1 MLVRLRQK
9 NIIGLRLTLAL
20 GVALYFLSLQILLGQ
35 DNWAQVSSP
44 NNTFSYLDVFG
55 ETYYKMPSQFLSPN
69 SNFGKSSQKEI
80 SLPNEKGEEEIF
92 ILTSAP
98 LLSKDLSAKYPEINT
113 FKGVS
118 KSRPNVQIRMSTK
131 FDGIN
136 AWIKIND
143 DNDFFI
149 QPVRGEK
156 NLHFTYIK
164 NKNDS
169 SNGFFCKTEAAN
181 NYLKLD
187 KNSPKKTILNDQ
199 IRTFR
204 IAISSTGEYTSYWG
218 DDDDSNGSNQVDA
231 LAAVV
236 STLNR
241 INAIFEKDLN
251 IRLELIS
258 DVSLLYEDKNTDPFN
273 GNFASELQ
281 TTLDTEI
288 GDAGYDLGHLFDFG
302 EPNGDAGCVGCVCVS
317 NKKGQGFSTHPF
329 IDIYGGIYRNDYF
342 DLDYAGHEIGHQFGA
357 YHTFSYDYEP
367 YGYSSE
373 PGSGSTIMA
382 YAGITGED
390 DLQQHGDPYF
400 HYHSIKN
407 ILNYV
412 ESISCG
418 SFTSIET
425 QAFDI
430 DAGPDYNIPIGT
442 AYELNFKPIEDEGS
456 YTYSWEQ
463 LDSAEITSDNFGP
476 YNLTGAMA
484 RSLLPSKI
492 SNRLI
497 PNIDRILSNN
507 LTQQNPSINSAWET
521 VPLVE
526 RTMNWG
532 LTVRRQINSF
542 NQLAQDKI
550 KISALAT
557 SGPFVINSQ
566 DELDYTIKGGAVEI
580 IEWDVANTDLSP
592 IGENQVVI
600 SLSIDGGK
608 TFPIT
613 LADGVSNNGL
623 AKVIIPNNLDTSEA
637 RIKVKAK
644 NGIFF
649 ALNSENFSI
658 KSRDLVLNFDS
669 YFKENCDS
677 NSLRY
682 NFNII
687 RKENFDGPFSLQM
700 KSLPSSLSA
709 KFSKEMFLSSDTSG
723 FVDLEGFSGLD
734 PGNYE
739 FDLEVLNESISE
751 SFNFELKQRNDFF
764 LQDILESPLDGSQ
777 DISLNPILEWE
788 SNINVD
794 TFRIQVSKDKN
805 FSSLLFDKVLSSSK
819 IQLNKLESETKY
831 YWRIQQINSCGTSDF
846 SDAFSFQTNIIS
858 CVNIKTTDLPK
869 DLIDADENGD
879 GTTFS
884 SINVNYDT
892 TILDIDVL
900 VDLTHSWV
908 NDLIL
913 YLETPTGDRFLLS
926 GSLGGENDNYTQTL
940 FDQESSVNIDEGS
953 APFSGRFVPVQ
964 NISFIYGTSS
974 KGIWKLIIVDQEKQD
989 SGQLIEFEL
998 RFCLE
1003 GLLDINSDNDSL
1015 TDEEDNCPEITNE
1028 DQGDIDNNNIGDLCD
1043 IFSAQNISITKK
1055 DATCPNSGNGS
1066 LTFDARA
1073 DYLYKGYING
1083 SNGFQKDF
1091 SFTKTGY
1098 ELTSLSPG
1106 IYDICIFSDRFIDFE
1121 YCYQAQI
1128 TAPDDLNVQAFYNA
1142 PLKILNLDM
1151 YGGER
1156 YKVYLNDKSFDL
1168 VQKSS
1173 IQLPLTKNV
1182 NRVVV
1187 ETNKICQGTFERWIN
1202 LDNQAKTFPNPVIEN
1217 ANIIL
1222 PQAVTVDLYLFSGSG
1237 EVFWTKKGVV
1247 EKNKSIIIPM
1257 SNLPTGWYVLQI
1269 DYGSH
1274 SENLKILKE

>member
-1 MLVRLRQK
+1 MLVRLKQK
-9 NIIGLRLTLAL
+9 KNLSLKLSLTL
-20 GVALYFLSLQILLGQ
+20 GIALYLISLQVLLGQ
-35 DNWAQVSSP
+35 DNWIQVSSP
-44 NNTFSYLDVFG
+44 DKTFGSLDVFG
-55 ETYYKMPSQFLSPN
+55 ETYYKMPTQFLSSK

-80 SLPNEKGEEEIF
+80 RLPNEKGEEEIF
-92 ILTSAP
+92 ILTPAP
-98 LLSKDLSAKYPEINT
+98 LLSNDLSAKYPEIKT

-118 KSRPNVQIRMSTK
+118 KSRPNVQLRMSTK
-131 FDGIN
+131 IDGIN
-136 AWIKIND
+136 AWIKTKD
-143 DNDFFI
+143 GNDFFI

-156 NLHFTYIK
+156 KLHFTYIK

-169 SNGFFCKTEAAN
+169 SNRFSCKTEAGIN
-181 NYLKLD
+181 NRKFE
-187 KNSPKKTILNDQ
+187 KNSTKKIILNGQ

-218 DDDDSNGSNQVDA
+218 DNDDSNGSNQEDA

-241 INAIFEKDLN
+241 VNAIFEQDLN

-258 DVSLLYEDKNTDPFN
+258 DVSLLYEDSSTDPFN

-281 TTLDTEI
+281 STLDTEI
-288 GDAGYDLGHLFDFG
+288 GDASYDLGHLFDFG
-302 EPNGDAGCVGCVCVS
+302 EPNGDAGCVGCVCIS

-342 DLDYAGHEIGHQFGA
+342 DLDYVGHEIGHQFGA
-357 YHTFSYDYEP
+357 YHTYSYDYEP

-412 ESISCG
+412 ETISCG

-442 AYELNFKPIEDEGS
+442 AYELNFKPIEDQGS

-484 RSLLPSKI
+484 RSVLPSKI
-492 SNRLI
+492 SSRLI

-532 LTVRRQINSF
+532 LTVRRQINSL
-542 NQLAQDKI
+542 NQISQDRI
-550 KISALAT
+550 KISALAS
-557 SGPFVINSQ
+557 SGPFIINSQ
-566 DELDYTIKGGAVEI
+566 NELGYTIKGGAVEI
-580 IEWDVANTDLSP
+580 IQWDVANTDLGP
-592 IGENQVVI
+592 IGESQVLI
-600 SLSIDGGK
+600 YLSIDGGK

-613 LADGVSNNGL
+613 LADGVPNNGL
-623 AKVIIPNNLDTSEA
+623 AKVIIPNNIDTSEA

-649 ALNSENFSI
+649 ALNTKDFSI
-658 KSRDLVLNFDS
+658 ESRDLVLNFDS
-669 YFKENCDS
+669 YFQENCDS

-682 NFNII
+682 DFNII
-687 RKENFDGPFSLQM
+687 RKENFDGSFSLQM
-700 KSLPSSLSA
+700 KSLTSSLSV
-709 KFSKEMFLSSDTSG
+709 KFSKEVFSVSDTTGFIDLDGLSS
-723 FVDLEGFSGLD
+723 LD
-734 PGNYE
+734 PGNYK
-739 FDLEVLNESISE
+739 FDLEVLSENISE
-751 SFNFELKQRNDFF
+751 LFNFELKQRNNLFSF
-764 LQDILESPLDGSQ
+764 DILESPLNGSK
-777 DISLNPILEWE
+777 DITLNPILEWE

-794 TFRIQVSKDKN
+794 SYRIQVSKDLN
-805 FSSLLFDKVLSSSK
+805 FTNLLLDEISSSSK

-831 YWRIQQINSCGTSDF
+831 YWRIQQVNSCGTSDF
-846 SDAFSFQTNIIS
+846 SDAYSFQTNIIS
-858 CVNIKTTDLPK
+858 CVNIKATNLPK
-869 DLIDADENGD
+869 NLIDADDNGD

-884 SINVNYDT
+884 SINVNYDSS
-892 TILDIDVL
+892 ILDIDVL

-908 NDLIL
+908 NDLLL

-940 FDQESSVNIDEGS
+940 FDQESNINIDES
-953 APFSGRFVPVQ
+953 AAPFSGRFVPVQ
-964 NISFIYGTSS
+964 NISSIYGTSS
-974 KGIWKLIIVDQEKQD
+974 KGIWKLIVTDQEKQD
-989 SGQLIEFEL
+989 TGQLLEFEL

-1015 TDEEDNCPEITNE
+1015 SDEEDNCPKITND
-1028 DQGDIDNNNIGDLCD
+1028 DQADIDNNNIGDLCD
-1043 IFSAQNISITKK
+1043 IFSAQNLSITKE
-1055 DATCPNSGNGS
+1055 DATCPNSENGS
-1066 LTFDARA
+1066 LKFDARA
-1073 DYLYKGYING
+1073 DYLYKALITS
-1083 SNGFQKDF
+1083 SNGFQEDF
-1091 SFTKTGY
+1091 SFTNTGY
-1098 ELTSLSPG
+1098 VLTSLSPG
-1106 IYDICIFSDRFIDFE
+1106 SYDICVFSDRFIDFE
-1121 YCYQAQI
+1121 YCFQTQI
-1128 TAPDDLNVQAFYNA
+1128 TAPEDLNVQAFYNTS
-1142 PLKILNLDM
+1142 LKILNLDM

-1156 YKVYLNDKSFDL
+1156 YKVYLNDQSFDL
-1168 VQKSS
+1168 GQKSS
-1173 IQLPLTKNV
+1173 IQLPLTKNI
-1182 NRVVV
+1182 NKVVV
-1187 ETNKICQGTFERWIN
+1187 ETNKICQGTFEKWIN
-1202 LDNQAKTFPNPVIEN
+1202 LDNQAKTFPNPVVEN

-1247 EKNKSIIIPM
+1247 EKNKSIVIPM
-1257 SNLPTGWYVLQI
+1257 SNLPIGWYLLQI

-1274 SENLKILKE
+1274 TENLKLLKE